1 MVAYEPSPTD
11 RVATGLAHPERSGR
25 AGIGLA
31 LPDVSLDVTAGTR

>member
-25 AGIGLA
+25 AGTGLA
-31 LPDVSLDVTAGTR
+31 LPDANPDLTAGTR